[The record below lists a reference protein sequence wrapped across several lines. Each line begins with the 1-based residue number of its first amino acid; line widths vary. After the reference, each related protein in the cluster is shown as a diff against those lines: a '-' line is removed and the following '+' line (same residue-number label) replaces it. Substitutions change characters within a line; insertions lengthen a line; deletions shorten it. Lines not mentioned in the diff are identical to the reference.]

1 MRKPTVKNKYNL
13 TIKDIKKLKIGDR
26 SKIIEPLFWRNDVI
40 SAWCILE
47 RIADNEFW
55 LGIYDDDAPAYK
67 GKIRIEFTC
76 CDGMCSY
83 KFNKFFKGS
92 DIGSEADF
100 VIQEKALRKINE
112 LIDEEILKMTQP
124 QRC

>member
-47 RIADNEFW
+47 RIANNEFW

-67 GKIRIEFTC
+67 GKIKIDFTSY
-76 CDGMCSY
+76 DGMFRY
-83 KFNKFFKGS
+83 KFNKFFKI
-92 DIGSEADF
+92 DDMEDEADL
-100 VIQEKALRKINE
+100 VIQERALRKINE
-112 LIDEEILKMTQP
+112 LIDNKILIIE
-124 QRC
+124 